1 MAFQSKFNKVNESFV
16 DMYYRYYTDEDF
28 QNNGNPNQ
36 PKLKEGDTIN
46 VLLISDKGLRDG
58 EKSDTARN
66 YLVTKIDADAVK
78 MELTPKEPIK
88 QLNIK
93 TGEMEDYLGDVLKV
107 DLAKQKGRLI
117 ATGNP
122 GVWMLELTVDGEPL
136 FKKETDEIEQTDK
149 NKTPV
154 NDYINPIGAGVK
166 K

>member
-1 MAFQSKFNKVNESFV
+1 
-16 DMYYRYYTDEDF
+16 
-28 QNNGNPNQ
+28 
-36 PKLKEGDTIN
+36 
-46 VLLISDKGLRDG
+46 
-58 EKSDTARN
+58 
-66 YLVTKIDADAVK
+66 

-93 TGEMEDYLGDVLKV
+93 TGEMEDFLGDVLKV

-122 GVWMLELTVDGEPL
+122 GVWMLELTVAGEPL

-154 NDYINPIGAGVK
+154 NDYINPIGAEVK